1 MGEIKKVQEDILE
14 VEHQIQKLLIDFQNK
29 HQLEVYNLGFTRIS
43 FLGQYKSMPIVELEV
58 HL

>member
-1 MGEIKKVQEDILE
+1 MSEIKKVQEDILE

-29 HQLEVYNLGFTRIS
+29 HQIEVYNLGFTRIS
-43 FLGQYKSMPIVELEV
+43 FLGQYLSMPLVELEV